1 MRTLVLASLALAAA
15 PLLADEPEPTPAAGA
30 MPAVITASAGE
41 RPVWVSAAAAEGA
54 DGRLDW
60 ERLGSNARRWFE
72 RAVETQ
78 RNLAARP
85 VGAPV
90 TLDCVN
96 YALLTAGLAR
106 DTTVLSV
113 AALVKTV
120 FAAYLGE
127 VTDEAPGF
135 FLGRPATLLQVKVD
149 RRVLVDELPHGDW
162 NPDPYLYAVY
172 PPARFSSGGV
182 RFCND
187 DPRFVFRPVP
197 GDRILLLPA
206 FFPAPDAD
214 KKVAYGVRSFF
225 ATRRGRVVPPPAA
238 RHVPELRAA
247 GDLQDVIEVLRAAA
261 VPDR

>member
-1 MRTLVLASLALAAA
+1 MKTTLLAVLALAAA
-15 PLLADEPEPTPAAGA
+15 SAHAVETPPAPTGEGVPPEIA
-30 MPAVITASAGE
+30 ASAGE
-41 RPVWVSAAAAEGA
+41 RLVWVSATAAETP
-54 DGRLDW
+54 DGRIDW
-60 ERLGSNARRWFE
+60 ERLGNGARRWFE

-85 VGAPV
+85 SGAPV
-90 TLDCVN
+90 TMDCVN

-106 DTTVLSV
+106 DTTVLSA

-135 FLGRPATLLQVKVD
+135 FLGRPATLLQVRVE

-162 NPDPYLYAVY
+162 NPDPFLYAVY
-172 PPARFSSGGV
+172 PPARFAVGDI

-187 DPRFVFRPVP
+187 DPRFGFRPVP
-197 GDRILLLPA
+197 GDRVLLLPA
-206 FFPAPDAD
+206 FFPAPDAG
-214 KKVAYGVRSFF
+214 KRVAYGVRSFF

-238 RHVPELRAA
+238 RHLPELRAA
-247 GDLQDVIEVLRAAA
+247 HDLEEVIEVLRAAVA
-261 VPDR
+261 PTP